1 MSTLTDSALIE
12 LDDLKIT
19 IPTAQ
24 GRVLQPVRGIALSV
38 KRGETLAIVGESGC
52 GKSLTALSLMGL
64 VPKPGRVDAARLS
77 FDGQPLIGLRE
88 AEWRKLRG
96 PRIAMIFQDPMTS
109 LDPCY
114 TIGSQMTEVMR
125 THLGIGRTQARE
137 RAVSLLARVGIPSPA
152 ARLEQYP
159 HQLSG
164 GLRQRVMIAM
174 ALSCEPDLIIADEP
188 TTALDVT
195 TQAQILGLLAQ
206 LQDETG
212 VGIILITHDLGVV
225 ATMAHRV
232 AVMYAGQVVETGDTA
247 EVLTAPAHPYTEGLL
262 QAIPT
267 PGRTAR
273 GALLGSIAGIVPPPT
288 GEVKAC
294 LFMERCPYARPVCAA
309 PVPLLPQDGDR
320 ALRCIRPVAERV
332 DEPGF
337 EEQGEVVS

>member
-1 MSTLTDSALIE
+1 MTRLIE
-12 LDDLKIT
+12 IAGLRIT

-24 GRVLQPVRGIALSV
+24 GQLFPVRGIDLHV
-38 KRGETLAIVGESGC
+38 EKGETLAIVGESGC

-64 VPKPGRVDAARLS
+64 VPQPGRVEADKLAFQGSSLL
-77 FDGQPLIGLRE
+77 GIGE
-88 AEWRKLRG
+88 SAWRRLRG

-125 THLGIGRTQARE
+125 SHMRLSARE
-137 RAVSLLARVGIPSPA
+137 AHERALTLLTRVGIPSPA
-152 ARLEQYP
+152 ARLAQYP

-195 TQAQILGLLAQ
+195 TQAQILGLLAK

-212 VGIILITHDLGVV
+212 IGIVLITHDLGVV
-225 ATMAHRV
+225 ASVAHRV
-232 AVMYAGQVVETGDTA
+232 AVMYAGQVVETGTA
-247 EVLTAPAHPYTEGLL
+247 SEILTSPSHPYTEGLL
-262 QAIPT
+262 RAIPV

-273 GALLGSIAGIVPPPT
+273 GAQLGSIPGIVPPPK
-288 GEVKAC
+288 GAVESC
-294 LFMERCPYARPVCAA
+294 LFMKRCPYAKPHCADG
-309 PVPLLPQDGDR
+309 PVPLWATKGAHQM
-320 ALRCIRPVAERV
+320 RCVRPVAERAA
-332 DEPGF
+332 EPGYAALTDAM
-337 EEQGEVVS
+337 S

>member
-1 MSTLTDSALIE
+1 MSALIE
-12 LDDLKIT
+12 LQDLRIT

-24 GRVLQPVRGIALSV
+24 GRVLQPVRGIDLSV
-38 KRGETLAIVGESGC
+38 ARGETLAIVGESGC

-64 VPKPGRVDAARLS
+64 VPKPGKVSAKRLAFAERS
-77 FDGQPLIGLRE
+77 LIDLSE
-88 AEWRKLRG
+88 AEWRQLRG

-125 THLGIGRTQARE
+125 THLSITGRQARE

-152 ARLEQYP
+152 ARLEHYP

-174 ALSCEPDLIIADEP
+174 ALSCDPDLIIADEP

-195 TQAQILGLLAQ
+195 TQAQILGLLAR

-232 AVMYAGQVVETGDTA
+232 AVMYAGQVVEAGDTA
-247 EVLTAPAHPYTEGLL
+247 SVLTAPAHPYTEGLL

-273 GALLGSIAGIVPPPT
+273 GALLGSIPGIVPPPT
-288 GEVKAC
+288 GTVETC
-294 LFMERCPYARPVCAA
+294 LFMERCPYARPACAV
-309 PVPLLPQDGDR
+309 PVPLVPLAGGR
-320 ALRCIRPVAERV
+320 AMRCVRPLAERAA
-332 DEPGF
+332 EPGY
-337 EEQGEVVS
+337 EALSEVLS